1 MKIEDIDKS
10 RYRKHLNK
18 VIVIAGLSFAA
29 LSLLLAQA
37 TIFFFTDRE
46 GSHFAIN
53 LGGVIVAMIIVGTV
67 LNKVKHHPFMYEVYY
82 VWRLKQQINYIT
94 RKLRAVEAA
103 AQDNQVEAIHTLLF
117 YYRACR
123 QLYLLDDNTI
133 VMDELGVKSAAL
145 DSKIEELNLEL
156 DADDYQQSFLDQF

>member
-10 RYRKHLNK
+10 RYRKHLNW
-18 VIVIAGLSFAA
+18 VIVTAGLSFAA
-29 LSLLLAQA
+29 LSLILAQA

-53 LGGVIVAMIIVGTV
+53 LGGVVLAMIIVGSV
-67 LNKVKHHPFMYEVYY
+67 LNKIKQHPFMYEVYY
-82 VWRLKQQINYIT
+82 VWRLKQQINYVT
-94 RKLRAVEAA
+94 RKLKAVEAA
-103 AQDNQVEAIHTLLF
+103 AEDNQVQAIHTLLF

-133 VMDELGVKSAAL
+133 VMDELGIKSAAL
-145 DSKIEELNLEL
+145 DAKIESLQLQLNV
-156 DADDYQQSFLDQF
+156 DDYQQSFLDQF